1 MPRHDIIVIGASAG
15 GVEALINLVKN
26 LPAEL
31 PAAIFIVVHIPSHS
45 KSVLPII
52 LTRAGSLRACHPQE
66 GAKIEN
72 GQIYVAPPDYHLLV
86 KQGCVTLA
94 RSARENSHRPAV
106 DPLFRSAA
114 RVYGRRVVGV
124 VLSGALDDGTAGLVA
139 VKQRGGVAIVQDPAE
154 AMFTGMPTSAI
165 ENVDVDSILPI
176 TAIASRLISLT
187 EEPVDGEEADP
198 PSGDMQMEVDMAKFD
213 IAAANKD
220 KRPGKPSG
228 FGCPDCGGALWEL
241 REGELIRFR
250 CRTGH
255 AYSADT
261 LLAEQSEALET
272 ALWNAFR
279 ALEERATL
287 SHRLLKRARDRQQI
301 LSAARYEDQAKD
313 AELNAAIIRD
323 LLMKGTIDVRQETQQ
338 GQPSNISADG
348 HTSNGKLKD
357 NSLTSNVQATIN
369 LVAIATSAGG
379 LKALTELLSALP
391 KNFPA
396 AIAIVQHLDPNYAS
410 QLAEILSRRT
420 SLEVKQAVEG
430 DLLLPGTVYIA
441 PPNNHLL
448 VNSDKT
454 ISLSKSELVNFS
466 RPSADLLFESVAAS
480 FKERAIAVVLTGKGK
495 DGASGLRA
503 IKKMGGRA
511 IAQDRASSEEFGMPQ
526 AAIDT
531 DLVDAILPLNEIA
544 AVLVSMAS
552 QK

>member
-1 MPRHDIIVIGASAG
+1 
-15 GVEALINLVKN
+15 
-26 LPAEL
+26 
-31 PAAIFIVVHIPSHS
+31 
-45 KSVLPII
+45 
-52 LTRAGSLRACHPQE
+52 
-66 GAKIEN
+66 
-72 GQIYVAPPDYHLLV
+72 
-86 KQGCVTLA
+86 
-94 RSARENSHRPAV
+94 
-106 DPLFRSAA
+106 
-114 RVYGRRVVGV
+114 VVGV
-124 VLSGALDDGTAGLVA
+124 VLSGALDDGTAGLMA

-154 AMFTGMPTSAI
+154 AMFTGMPNSAI

-176 TAIASRLISLT
+176 TAIASRLVSLT
-187 EEPVDGEEADP
+187 QEPVEGEDADP
-198 PSGDMQMEVDMAKFD
+198 PSGDMQMEVDMAEFD
-213 IAAANKD
+213 MAAANKD
-220 KRPGKPSG
+220 ERPGKPAG
-228 FGCPDCGGALWEL
+228 FGCPDCGGSLWEL

-261 LLAEQSEALET
+261 LLAEQSDVLET

-287 SHRLLKRARDRQQI
+287 SNRLLKRARDRQQI
-301 LSAARYEDQAKD
+301 LSASRYEDQVKD

-323 LLMKGTIDVRQETQQ
+323 LLMKGPIDVRQATQQ
-338 GQPSNISADG
+338 GEPSNISADG
-348 HTSNGKLKD
+348 PTSNGKLRD

-379 LKALTELLSALP
+379 LNALTEILSALP
-391 KNFPA
+391 KDFPA
-396 AIAIVQHLDPNYAS
+396 AIAIVQHLDPNYDS
-410 QLAEILSRRT
+410 QLAQILSPRT

-430 DLLLPGTVYIA
+430 DLLRPGTVYIA

-448 VNSDKT
+448 INSDNT
-454 ISLSKSELVNFS
+454 TSLSKSELVNFS

-480 FKERAIAVVLTGKGK
+480 FKERAIAVVLTGRGK

-511 IAQDRASSEEFGMPQ
+511 IAQDRSSSEHFSMPQ

-531 DLVDAILPLNEIA
+531 DLVDAVLPLEEIA

-552 QK
+552 RK